1 MDEDKVYFY
10 QIINFY
16 IMKKLSREEA
26 KKRIEWL
33 RKEIWRHN
41 YLYYVLNKPEI
52 SDAEYDKLMQELR
65 ELEEM
70 YPEFITPDSPTQR
83 VGAPPAKEFK
93 SVRHVRPML
102 SLDTA
107 HSEEEIIAFDNR
119 IKKELNCSEVE
130 YVAEPKLD
138 GLSVE
143 LIYENGK
150 YVRGSTRGDGIN
162 GEDVTENIRTIK
174 AVPLVLRDDE
184 IPVPRLLAVRGE
196 VIMHIDD
203 FEKLNKELIE
213 RGEEPLANPRN
224 AAAGSLRRL
233 DPRETASRPLDIF
246 FYEIMLVEG
255 YEVDEQ
261 WEALQTLKKW
271 GLKVNPHNR
280 KVKNIEEVIKYHEE
294 MEKKREELS
303 YEIDGI
309 VIKVNK
315 FEYQERLGEKSRSPR
330 WAIAYK
336 FPPREEET
344 QILDIVVQ
352 VGRTGILTPVALL
365 RPVDVKGVT
374 VSRATLHNED
384 YIKQKDIRIGDW
396 VKVARAG
403 DVIPEVIEVI
413 KERRTGKEK
422 IFKMPSRCP
431 VCGSK
436 VVKEGAYYRCT
447 AGLSCP
453 AQLKRAI
460 VHFASKNAMDIEG
473 LGGQTVDMLVE
484 KGLIKRIS
492 DIYRLKKADLQRLP
506 RFAEKSA
513 RNLIEAIE
521 KSKERNLARVI
532 YALGIPN
539 VGEHTAKLL
548 AEKFGSIDRL
558 MNASMEELISIK
570 EIGPETAESIVNFFK
585 EKRNREEIEE
595 LKKLG
600 VKMEYVEEGKKK
612 LKGKKFVFTGS
623 LKSMTRGEAKAI
635 VEDMGGEV
643 LNTVSR
649 NIDYVVVGENPGSKY
664 EKAKKLGVKI
674 INEREFLRLIGMEK
688 EDGEIIPL
696 DKFMKGL

>member
-1 MDEDKVYFY
+1 
-10 QIINFY
+10 
-16 IMKKLSREEA
+16 MKKKLGREEA

-33 RKEIWRHN
+33 RKEIWHHN

-52 SDAEYDKLMQELR
+52 SDEEYDKLMEELR
-65 ELEEM
+65 QLEEM

-93 SVRHVRPML
+93 TVRHVKPML

-107 HSEEEIIAFDNR
+107 HKEEEVEAFDKR
-119 IKKELNCSEVE
+119 VKRELGTNEVE

-143 LIYENGK
+143 LVYEIGR

-162 GEDVTENIRTIK
+162 GEDVTENIKTIK
-174 AVPLVLRDDE
+174 AVPLVLRGE
-184 IPVPRLLAVRGE
+184 ELSIPRMLAVRGE

-213 RGEEPLANPRN
+213 KGEEPLANPRN

-233 DPRETASRPLDIF
+233 DPRETAQRPLDIF
-246 FYEIMLVEG
+246 FYEVMLVEG
-255 YEVDEQ
+255 HEIDTQ
-261 WEALQTLKKW
+261 WDALQALKKW
-271 GLKVNPHNR
+271 GLKVNPYVR
-280 KVKNIEEVIKYHEE
+280 KCRNIEEAMEYHDE
-294 MEKKREELS
+294 MEKKRENLE
-303 YEIDGI
+303 YEIDGV
-309 VIKVNK
+309 VIKVNR
-315 FEYQERLGEKSRSPR
+315 FDYQEKLGVKTRSPK

-336 FPPREEET
+336 FPPRKEET

-365 RPVDVKGVT
+365 KPVDVKGVT

-384 YIKQKDIRIGDW
+384 YIKEKDIRIGDW

-403 DVIPEVIEVI
+403 DVIPEVMEVI

-422 IFKMPSRCP
+422 PFKMPARCP

-492 DIYRLKKADLQRLP
+492 DIYRLKKADLLRLP

-513 RNLIEAIE
+513 KNLIEAIE
-521 KSKERNLARVI
+521 KSKERGLARLI

-539 VGEHTAKLL
+539 VGEHTAKIL
-548 AEKFGSIDRL
+548 AEKFGSIDKL
-558 MNASMEELISIK
+558 MNASMTELLSIR
-570 EIGPETAESIVNFFK
+570 EIGPETAESIINFFK
-585 EKRNREEIEE
+585 EERNRKEIDE

-600 VKMEYVEEGKKK
+600 LKMEYEEEKGK

-623 LKSMTRGEAKAI
+623 LKSMTRGEAKAL
-635 VEDMGGEV
+635 VEELGGEV
-643 LNTVSR
+643 LNTVSKSV
-649 NIDYVVVGENPGSKY
+649 DYVVVGEKPGSKY
-664 EKAKKLGVKI
+664 EKAKALGVKI
-674 INEREFLRLIGMEK
+674 IDEK
-688 EDGEIIPL
+688 EFKKIVGIEEEEEKLIPL
-696 DKFMKGL
+696 DKFIGGKK